1 VKILLDENLPG
12 KLVAA
17 LRAEG
22 HEVESV
28 ITLRMQGLD
37 NGKLYQFAIE
47 NFEVCFTRDFGF
59 ANNVRQGKAP
69 GEIQIASRD
78 AGSKAAGR
86 IHQGFHR
93 GIPPG
98 GFEQISPRRRL
109 AVIILG
115 GFAEFAQLNL
125 PRTSAIFPRL

>member
-1 VKILLDENLPG
+1 MKILLDENLPG

-37 NGKLYQFAIE
+37 NGRLYRFARQ

-59 ANNVRQGKAP
+59 INNVRQGPTPEKFKLLRVTLAQKP
-69 GEIQIASRD
+69 QDEFIQD
-78 AGSKAAGR
+78 FVAAFR
-86 IHQGFHR
+86 AADLSEFHH
-93 GIPPG
+93 GDDWP
-98 GFEQISPRRRL
+98 
-109 AVIILG
+109 
-115 GFAEFAQLNL
+115 
-125 PRTSAIFPRL
+125 

>member
-1 VKILLDENLPG
+1 VKILLDENLPR

-37 NGKLYQFAIE
+37 NGKLYQLAIQ

-59 ANNVRQGKAP
+59 INNVRQGKPPEKFKLLRVTLAQKP
-69 GEIQIASRD
+69 QDEFTKDFIAAFRAADLTRFQHSD
-78 AGSKAAGR
+78 AW
-86 IHQGFHR
+86 
-93 GIPPG
+93 P
-98 GFEQISPRRRL
+98 
-109 AVIILG
+109 
-115 GFAEFAQLNL
+115 
-125 PRTSAIFPRL
+125 

>member
-1 VKILLDENLPG
+1 VKILLDENLPR

-37 NGKLYQFAIE
+37 NGRLYQFAIQ

-59 ANNVRQGKAP
+59 INNVRQGKPPAKFKLLRVTLKQKP
-69 GEIQIASRD
+69 QDEFVIDFIASFR
-78 AGSKAAGR
+78 AADFTRFQHGDDW
-86 IHQGFHR
+86 
-93 GIPPG
+93 P
-98 GFEQISPRRRL
+98 
-109 AVIILG
+109 
-115 GFAEFAQLNL
+115 
-125 PRTSAIFPRL
+125 

>member
-1 VKILLDENLPG
+1 VKILLDENLPR

-37 NGKLYQFAIE
+37 NGKLYQFAIQ

-59 ANNVRQGKAP
+59 INNVRQGKPPEKFKLLRVALEQKP
-69 GEIQIASRD
+69 QDEFIKDFIAAFRASD
-78 AGSKAAGR
+78 
-86 IHQGFHR
+86 
-93 GIPPG
+93 
-98 GFEQISPRRRL
+98 
-109 AVIILG
+109 
-115 GFAEFAQLNL
+115 LNRFQHGDDW
-125 PRTSAIFPRL
+125 P